1 MVHIK
6 NKPQNAKKS
15 LKKTLIYAG
24 IAVIST
30 LLGFLAQNYM
40 SSITKAIKLAFEG
53 ITTFI
58 SNVITLIND
67 LNIFA
72 MIFLLIALV
81 FLMKATLSIKSLFM
95 KQKDKDKNL
104 FSKLPENYY
113 MFSNFIIENTSIQNI
128 LICPKGIYTIHSKQ
142 VEASNKENSFAVVK
156 QSILQSK
163 TVNDFMQKNN
173 IGNYY
178 VKTIVTLDEVNDK
191 VKQHFPELLV
201 MQTDK
206 LQQYLDSQET
216 KYSRDECKKISLQL
230 KSVVNS
236 IDKNIPDKNMAA
248 LKIK

>member
-1 MVHIK
+1 MGFTVVF
-6 NKPQNAKKS
+6 
-15 LKKTLIYAG
+15 T
-24 IAVIST
+24 V
-30 LLGFLAQNYM
+30 LGFLAQNYM
-40 SSITKAIKLAFEG
+40 SSITKTIKSAIRG

-58 SNVITLIND
+58 SNIITPIND

-81 FLMKATLSIKSLFM
+81 FLVKATLSIKSLVM

-113 MFSNFIIENTSIQNI
+113 MFSNIIIEHSSIQNI

-142 VEASNKENSFAVVK
+142 IGTANKENSFAVVK

-191 VKQHFPELLV
+191 VKQHFPDLPV

-216 KYSRDECKKISLQL
+216 KYLDDECKKIALQL
-230 KSVVNS
+230 KAVVNS
-236 IDKNIPDKNMAA
+236 
-248 LKIK
+248 